1 MRHIRLLAAVAA
13 ALSLSC
19 AAAAAAGK
27 RPLAA
32 QLTDRLGAAPTR
44 IEPSPVPGWR
54 LAVYGTQ
61 VFLVSEDG
69 RWLVNGAV
77 LSLERGEDILE
88 ARRRQARLE
97 AIEGFGERN
106 MIVFPA
112 KERRRL
118 LTVFTDVSCP
128 YCRAFHRDVPAL
140 NEAGITVRYVPFA
153 LAPPGSPRHRLMVSV
168 WCAKNRRAALTAA
181 KSDRPVPERRCDSP
195 VDAGTRLGRL
205 LGFTG
210 TPTLVTDTGEVL
222 RGLVPAAQLVQMLA
236 GKAPARPTP
245 AAARGTR

>member
-1 MRHIRLLAAVAA
+1 MRDLRTLAAAAA

-19 AAAAAAGK
+19 SAAMAAGK
-27 RPLAA
+27 QPLAA
-32 QLTDRLGAAPTR
+32 RLTDRLGAAPTR

-77 LSLERGEDILE
+77 LALDRGEDILE
-88 ARRRQARLE
+88 SRRRQARLE

-112 KERRRL
+112 KARRRV

-128 YCRAFHRDVPAL
+128 YCRAFHREVPAL

-168 WCAKNRRAALTAA
+168 WCAEDRPAALTAA
-181 KSDRPVPERRCDSP
+181 KADRPVPERRCESP
-195 VDAGTRLGRL
+195 VDAGTRLGRT

-222 RGLVPAAQLVQMLA
+222 RGLVPTAQLLRLLA
-236 GKAPARPTP
+236 GKAGEPARRA
-245 AAARGTR
+245 AAAR